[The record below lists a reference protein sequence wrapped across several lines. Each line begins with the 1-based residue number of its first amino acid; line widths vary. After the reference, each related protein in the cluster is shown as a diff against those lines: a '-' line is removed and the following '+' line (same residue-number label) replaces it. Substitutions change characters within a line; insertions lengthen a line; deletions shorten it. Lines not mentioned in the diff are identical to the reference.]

1 MLRLESEFGVFCEV
15 NISARLKESLNEEVR
30 YGVFYVL
37 RGSSLFAEFVIL
49 SPVLCDYRLAD
60 EFKLVSILSVS
71 HKRLLLPVAQNVV
84 RL

>member
-1 MLRLESEFGVFCEV
+1 MLRLEGKFGVFRKV
-15 NISARLKESLNEEVR
+15 NVGTRLKESLNEEVR
-30 YGVFYVL
+30 YGIFYVL

-71 HKRLLLPVAQNVV
+71 HKRLLLPVAQYVV